1 MSRQCRSGPRR
12 RRVVRSAA
20 QSLLRQARALFREP
34 GVLGRGAGRASGDPR
49 CHCRP
54 QSGSRT
60 RGDARAS
67 GAFAGALCTE
77 FRDGDCA
84 DVAYFQRER
93 LRRSRQEQM
102 TTTEE
107 MHVLKKLTIVLAASA
122 AALVA
127 TTTAGM
133 AQTKLKWAHVYETSE
148 PFHTASV
155 WAAQEI
161 NKRTNNRY
169 AIDVYPASQLGKEA
183 DINQGLSLG
192 SVDIIISG
200 SSFAAKTYPPIGVT
214 YYPYTFRDADHLLA
228 YTKTDVFRELTKG
241 YADKTG
247 HQIVAVTYYGVR
259 QTSSNRA
266 IKVCADMKGL
276 KMRVPD
282 VPAYLAMP
290 RACGANTAPI
300 AFAEVYLAL
309 QNGTVEAQENPLT
322 TIEAKKFYEVQ
333 KHIVLTGHIVDHLNT
348 VVAGALWKKLSDEDK
363 KIFTDV
369 AQEAAAKATD
379 EIKQNEAKLVAFFKE
394 KGLTVTEV
402 DKNEFRD
409 IVLKNVPF
417 ETFGYRK
424 ADWERIQAVK

>member
-1 MSRQCRSGPRR
+1 
-12 RRVVRSAA
+12 V
-20 QSLLRQARALFREP
+20 F
-34 GVLGRGAGRASGDPR
+34 
-49 CHCRP
+49 
-54 QSGSRT
+54 
-60 RGDARAS
+60 
-67 GAFAGALCTE
+67 
-77 FRDGDCA
+77 
-84 DVAYFQRER
+84 
-93 LRRSRQEQM
+93 
-102 TTTEE
+102 
-107 MHVLKKLTIVLAASA
+107 KKTMIVLAASA
-122 AALVA
+122 AALLAA
-127 TTTAGM
+127 TSSGS
-133 AQTKLKWAHVYETSE
+133 AQTRLKWAHVYETSE

-161 NKRTNNRY
+161 GKRTNGRY
-169 AIDVYPASQLGKEA
+169 LIDVYPASQLGKEA

-200 SSFAAKTYPPIGVT
+200 SSFAAKSYPPIGVT

-228 YTKTDVFRELTKG
+228 YTKSDIFKELAKG
-241 YADKTG
+241 YEDKSG
-247 HQIVAVTYYGVR
+247 HHIVAVSYYGVR
-259 QTSSNRA
+259 QTSSNRP
-266 IKVCADMKGL
+266 IKACADMKGL

-333 KHIVLTGHIVDHLNT
+333 KYIVLTGHIVDHLNT
-348 VVAGALWKKLSDEDK
+348 VVAGALWKRLAEEDR

-369 AQEAAAKATD
+369 AQEAAAKATA
-379 EIKQNEAKLVAFFKE
+379 EVKEREAKLVAFFKE

-409 IVLKNVPF
+409 AVMKNVSF
-417 ETFGYRK
+417 ESFDYRK
-424 ADWERIQAVK
+424 SDWERIQAVK

>member
-1 MSRQCRSGPRR
+1 M
-12 RRVVRSAA
+12 
-20 QSLLRQARALFREP
+20 FRK
-34 GVLGRGAGRASGDPR
+34 
-49 CHCRP
+49 
-54 QSGSRT
+54 
-60 RGDARAS
+60 
-67 GAFAGALCTE
+67 
-77 FRDGDCA
+77 
-84 DVAYFQRER
+84 
-93 LRRSRQEQM
+93 
-102 TTTEE
+102 TT
-107 MHVLKKLTIVLAASA
+107 MLSLAAA
-122 AALVA
+122 AALMAAPGAVH
-127 TTTAGM
+127 

-161 NKRTNNRY
+161 AKRTNNRY
-169 AIDVYPASQLGKEA
+169 QIDVYPASQLGKET
-183 DINQGLSLG
+183 DINQGLALG

-200 SSFAAKTYPPIGVT
+200 SSFAARSYPPIGVT

-228 YTKTDVFRELTKG
+228 YTKSDVFKELTKG

-259 QTSSNRA
+259 QTSSNKP
-266 IKVCADMKGL
+266 IKSCADMKGL

-348 VVAGALWKKLSDEDK
+348 VVAGNLWKKLSEEDR

-369 AQEAAAKATD
+369 AQEAAAKATN
-379 EIKQNEAKLVAFFKE
+379 EIKANEAKLVAFFKD

-402 DKNEFRD
+402 NKEEFRGAV
-409 IVLKNVPF
+409 IKAISF
-417 ETFGYRK
+417 ESFDYRK
-424 ADWERIQAVK
+424 ADWDRIQAVK